1 MKTINI
7 STHNAQKRFFM
18 TDDELKN
25 FFEYLENEITEQ
37 GYDFKYTTDETVDE
51 LSADFVNNLISY
63 FYFEVLGKKIDLK
76 TGIYPDYM
84 IITDV
89 LYGIIDQYN
98 YKNHQEKLTALDK
111 INNAVC
117 PETDIEELNKIAQF
131 YAFNIKDEIKI
142 LGLEKITNE
151 HGEKATGLKSYK
163 VQFEIGSE
171 NFFELI
177 FLDIENNKFFV
188 ADGEASYLESNRHD
202 LDIALFSLIDILYPD
217 FLEDSINGIKE
228 KLLEWTK
235 ENVSK

>member
-1 MKTINI
+1 METINI
-7 STHNAQKRFFM
+7 STYNTQNRFFM
-18 TDDELKN
+18 TENELKN
-25 FFEYLENEITEQ
+25 FFEYIENEATKH
-37 GYDFKYTTDETVDE
+37 GYGFKYTTDETVDE
-51 LSADFVNNLISY
+51 LSAGFVNELISY
-63 FYFEVLGKKIDLK
+63 FYFEVLGKTINLQ

-89 LYGIIDQYN
+89 LHGVIEQYN
-98 YKNHQEKLTALDK
+98 YKNHQEKLAALDK
-111 INNAVC
+111 INNAIC

-151 HGEKATGLKSYK
+151 QAEKATRFEAYK
-163 VQFEIGSE
+163 VEFEIGSE

-177 FLDIENNKFFV
+177 FLDIENNKWFV
-188 ADGEASYLESNRHD
+188 AEEEESYLESNRHD
-202 LDIALFSLIDILYPD
+202 LDIALFSLIDVVYPD

-235 ENVSK
+235 ENISK